1 MKKINTLLT
10 AILFITT
17 FCSTAQPTIE
27 WQKSLGGTGS
37 DGATTIQQTADGG
50 YIVAGASISTDGDV
64 TGNHGGNDYWVVK
77 LNSTGTIT
85 WQKCLGGTGDDF
97 ASSIQQT
104 IDGGYIV
111 AGYSESTNGDVT
123 GNHGGQDYWVIKLD
137 STGSITWQKSLGGTS
152 QDYAYAIQQ
161 TADGGYV
168 VAGKSS
174 SANGDVTSNN
184 GVMDYWVVKLTGTGA
199 IDWQKSL
206 GGTGDDWANSIQ
218 QTADG
223 GYIIVGYSESVDGD
237 VFGNH
242 GSLDY
247 WVVKLDSTGAIDW
260 QKSLGGND
268 WDYAWF
274 IQQTTDGGYIV
285 AGYAYSNNGD
295 VTSNHGFDDYWVV
308 KLDSLGAIDWQECLG
323 GTNSERAI
331 SIQQTADGGYIVAGA
346 SKSTN
351 GDVTGNHGNY
361 DYWVVKLTNLGAID
375 WQKALGGTGG
385 DYAYSIQQTADGG
398 YIVAGYTTS
407 TDGDVTGNHG
417 DYDYWV
423 VKLSPAVGVVEI
435 TELSEFSVFPNPTT
449 NQITVKVNP
458 KLVGA
463 FYTVF
468 DNMGKMVLSGQ
479 LNSEN
484 TIIELGNLSG
494 GIYLLNVG
502 ENSQQTFK
510 VIKE

>member
-161 TADGGYV
+161 TADGGY
-168 VAGKSS
+168 
-174 SANGDVTSNN
+174 
-184 GVMDYWVVKLTGTGA
+184 
-199 IDWQKSL
+199 
-206 GGTGDDWANSIQ
+206 
-218 QTADG
+218 
-223 GYIIVGYSESVDGD
+223 
-237 VFGNH
+237 
-242 GSLDY
+242 
-247 WVVKLDSTGAIDW
+247 
-260 QKSLGGND
+260 
-268 WDYAWF
+268 
-274 IQQTTDGGYIV
+274 
-285 AGYAYSNNGD
+285 
-295 VTSNHGFDDYWVV
+295 
-308 KLDSLGAIDWQECLG
+308 
-323 GTNSERAI
+323 
-331 SIQQTADGGYIVAGA
+331 
-346 SKSTN
+346 
-351 GDVTGNHGNY
+351 
-361 DYWVVKLTNLGAID
+361 
-375 WQKALGGTGG
+375 
-385 DYAYSIQQTADGG
+385 
-398 YIVAGYTTS
+398 IVAGYTTS